1 MEEEKFSEYDSES
14 CEISY
19 FALCYLG
26 GIEFRYL
33 RITGYVKSNSSLYN
47 NKNSIF
53 II

>member
-19 FALCYLG
+19 FALCYPRR
-26 GIEFRYL
+26 IKFRYL
-33 RITGYVKSNSSLYN
+33 RITEYVKSNSSLYN

>member
-1 MEEEKFSEYDSES
+1 MEEGKFSEYDSES

-19 FALCYLG
+19 FALCYPRR
-26 GIEFRYL
+26 IKFRYL
-33 RITGYVKSNSSLYN
+33 RITRYVKSPLYN